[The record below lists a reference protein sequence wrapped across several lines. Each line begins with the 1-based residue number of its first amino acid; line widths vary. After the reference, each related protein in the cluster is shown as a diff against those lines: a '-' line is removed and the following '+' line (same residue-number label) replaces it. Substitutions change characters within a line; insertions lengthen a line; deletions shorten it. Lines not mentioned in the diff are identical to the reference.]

1 MVVSIASGKKE
12 RVLVVDDEASVLDLV
27 ADLLDEAGYDVAAAG
42 DGREAVRTFFHWRPE
57 LVVLDIKMPG
67 MDGWNVLERIR
78 EVSDVPVII
87 MSALDRENDAVRG
100 LRNGADDY
108 IVKPARTAELVAR
121 VESLLRRTRTQSED
135 ATEPYSDAT
144 LSLDHAR
151 HEVVLAGRV
160 VDLTPQE
167 FRLLGVLVQNA
178 GLVMSAD
185 RLGELCW
192 PGGGGVENVRV
203 YVGHLRRK
211 LGDDPRVPGLI
222 ETVREFGYRYCP
234 ATAASAA

>member
-1 MVVSIASGKKE
+1 MVISVAAAKKD
-12 RVLVVDDEASVLDLV
+12 RVLVVDDEPSVRDLV
-27 ADLLDEAGYDVAAAG
+27 HELLDDAGYEVTSVR
-42 DGREAVRTFFHWRPE
+42 DGKEAVRTFFQWRPA
-57 LVVLDIKMPG
+57 LVVLDIAMPG

-78 EVSDVPVII
+78 EVSSAPVI
-87 MSALDRENDAVRG
+87 MLTALGRENDAVRG

-121 VESLLRRTRTQSED
+121 VESLLRRSRTQDEESD
-135 ATEPYSDAT
+135 ATELYSDAV
-144 LSLDHAR
+144 LRVDHAR
-151 HEVVLAGRV
+151 HEVAVDGTP

-167 FRLLGVLVQNA
+167 FRLLAVLVQNA

-203 YVGHLRRK
+203 YVGHLRKK
-211 LGDDPRVPGLI
+211 LGDDPRTPRMI
-222 ETVREFGYRYCP
+222 ETLREFGYRYCP
-234 ATAASAA
+234 AL

>member
-1 MVVSIASGKKE
+1 MVVAFATGKRE
-12 RVLVVDDEASVLDLV
+12 RILVVDDEPSVCELV
-27 ADLLDEAGYDVAAAG
+27 HELLEEAGYEVVSAR
-42 DGREAVRTFFHWRPE
+42 DGRDAVRSFFQWRPE
-57 LVVLDIKMPG
+57 LVVLDISMPG
-67 MDGWNVLERIR
+67 MDGWNVLDRIR
-78 EVSDVPVII
+78 EVSEAPVII

-121 VESLLRRTRTQSED
+121 VDSLLRRARMGVETEGD
-135 ATEPYSDAT
+135 AYTDGT
-144 LSLDHAR
+144 LTLDQAR
-151 HEVVLAGRV
+151 HEVSVAGRS

-167 FRLLGVLVQNA
+167 FRLLGVLVRNA

-185 RLGELCW
+185 RLSELCW
-192 PGGGGVENVRV
+192 PGGGGGVENVRV

-211 LGDDPRVPGLI
+211 LGDDPKSPRLI

-234 ATAASAA
+234 PAR